1 MPNAIRKPDLTDRIL
16 AALPTMPL
24 VAVLI
29 AGIVMWAVL
38 S

>member
-1 MPNAIRKPDLTDRIL
+1 MTRQPDLTDRIL

-24 VAVLI
+24 VAVLL
-29 AGIVMWAVL
+29 AGLLMWWGL